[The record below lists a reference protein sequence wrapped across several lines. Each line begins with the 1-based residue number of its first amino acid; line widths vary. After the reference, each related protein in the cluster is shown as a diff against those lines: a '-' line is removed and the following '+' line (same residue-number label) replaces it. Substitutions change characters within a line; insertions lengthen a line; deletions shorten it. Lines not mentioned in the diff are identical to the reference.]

1 MLKLFLLLASISVF
15 IFCSNFRTNKIE
27 QSTNMFEIKPAIFK
41 NGKFIPLSDTTI
53 KDRTACLL
61 KIRNNCYDTVLISE
75 NSVINDTI
83 FGVDPISF
91 IQFNKN
97 DSSAIVSKS
106 YLTNINLRKRIILK
120 GDSTELLLFNAKY
133 FERDSMDYYNEY
145 ILYFIDSNF
154 VQSTVLKIKSSSLNF
169 ILTKN

>member
-1 MLKLFLLLASISVF
+1 MLKLFLKLASISVF
-15 IFCSNFRTNKIE
+15 LFCSNHRTNTIE
-27 QSTNMFEIKPAIFK
+27 QALNMFEIKPAIFK
-41 NGKFIPLSDTTI
+41 SGKFIPLLDSI
-53 KDRTACLL
+53 NKDRTACLL
-61 KIRNNCYDTVLISE
+61 KIRNNLYDTVLISE

-83 FGVDPISF
+83 FGVDPVTF
-91 IQFNKN
+91 IQFNKK
-97 DSSAIVSKS
+97 DSSTIVSKS
-106 YLTNINLRKRIILK
+106 YLTNINLRKRIILR